1 MAATSLDKFTN
12 MATITVTETA
22 ANTLTYK
29 KLETGISLTEKVAWL
44 IARIE
49 YYYTGNFSDFNAAND
64 ALHCGLCVA
73 NTRASQTTADS
84 YTDSTLLDK
93 MELIRSDYGAAAS
106 AQILD
111 RPVYKDWSTIPGGGI
126 LVPPVPLYGFAQ
138 GVSLAAATTVIIK
151 LFYTLITLQPADYW
165 ELVEARRIISS

>member
-1 MAATSLDKFTN
+1 MATTSLDKFTN

-64 ALHCGLCVA
+64 ALHLGLCVSNA
-73 NTRASQTTADS
+73 RASQTSADS

-93 MELIRSDYGAAAS
+93 VELIRSDYGAAAAAEMIS
-106 AQILD
+106 
-111 RPVYKDWSTIPGGGI
+111 RPIVKDWSTVPGGGI

-138 GVSLAAATTVIIK
+138 GISLAGATTTVIK
-151 LFYTLITLQPADYW
+151 LFYTLISLQPADYW